1 MDPVDAMCVCVSCG
15 RRPRGGRFLKCLH
28 IACGACMDEHTDSE
42 GARLCP
48 RCTSTTESQPSG
60 RLPRVP
66 EGLVEYCEQHVGHSQ
81 QEQGNATPAHDDKG
95 GEETERER
103 QAKSLCDECV
113 DESKAGHRC
122 ADCSF
127 LLCDDHASGH
137 GRKRA
142 YAGHQVEPWQAAD
155 DISVAKGQPPKMKN
169 KVATMCMLHPQRAV
183 EKFCM
188 TCDQPF
194 CKRCLEATVGSCCC
208 DGSCVQDALHSA
220 GECLANLRGKFGM
233 PATDDSHHTA
243 YSSDDDNAS
252 EGDRTDDVNIAGDSN
267 EDDNDRIAQEEVS
280 EPEHGSL
287 HLGNLSMEP
296 APASLRPQLLAP
308 EPYVPEDN
316 VAWNVHFGNYQ
327 DQLENTLDTV
337 TEVHQTLSEEITS
350 AFAEVRKSIDEQ
362 EATLRARLDKVIWR
376 IMKPIEE
383 QKETAR
389 HTLLAME
396 RATRLFQFFSETG
409 TDKLPLLLLSK
420 WLKDLHTRQE
430 KESGQKPCI
439 TPKVTFV
446 PRMLSTYFNCA
457 IIEQTTVASPSSFQV
472 EILPPT
478 NRECPVWVGV
488 FARNADKTPLLCT
501 HLSPDDEWCVS
512 ISSGTGTSD
521 HWRFSQLSLSSLTS
535 TAAQQKMQQLLAPE
549 LQAAQLGTSK
559 SPGGS
564 SGLFFSLSTFSPSA
578 SAALQQTPQQPQ
590 VPKLGTSKSSGAT
603 AKKTPQQPQV
613 PKLGTSK
620 SPGSSGVFSGLSS
633 FSPSASAALQQT
645 PQQPQVPKLGTS
657 RSLGLSLGGASA
669 TVQQTSSSARLEN
682 PSNLSLQHIQCRP
695 SNDVRK
701 ADLPAPTFDAVFY
714 IPKRYFCQPI
724 EIQVCLNGK
733 AIGNGQTHTMNIAY
747 SIASQGIP

>member
-28 IACGACMDEHTDSE
+28 VACGACMDEHTDSE

-113 DESKAGHRC
+113 DDSKAAHRC

-155 DISVAKGQPPKMKN
+155 NISVVKGQPPKKKI

-183 EKFCM
+183 VKFCM

-194 CKRCLEATVGSCCC
+194 CKRCLEAIVGSCCC
-208 DGSCVQDALHSA
+208 NGSCVQDAAHSA
-220 GECLANLRGKFGM
+220 VECLANLRRKFGM
-233 PATDDSHHTA
+233 PAT
-243 YSSDDDNAS
+243 
-252 EGDRTDDVNIAGDSN
+252 
-267 EDDNDRIAQEEVS
+267 EDT
-280 EPEHGSL
+280 PT
-287 HLGNLSMEP
+287 
-296 APASLRPQLLAP
+296 SLRPQLLAP
-308 EPYVPEDN
+308 GPYVPEDN
-316 VAWNVHFGNYQ
+316 VAWNVHFENYQ
-327 DQLENTLDTV
+327 DELENKLDTV
-337 TEVHQTLSEEITS
+337 TELHQTLSEEITS
-350 AFAEVRKSIDEQ
+350 AFAEVRESIAKQ
-362 EATLRARLDKVIWR
+362 EATLRARLDQVIWR

-389 HTLLAME
+389 HTSMAME
-396 RATRLFQFFSETG
+396 RATRLFQLFSETG

-420 WLKDLHTRQE
+420 WLKDLHARQE

-446 PRMLSTYFNCA
+446 PIMRYRYFDCA
-457 IIEQTTVASPSSFQV
+457 INEQTTAASPSSFKV

-478 NRECPVWVGV
+478 DTECPVWVGV
-488 FARNADKTPLLCT
+488 VARNADNTPLLCND
-501 HLSPDDEWCVS
+501 LSPDDDWCVS
-512 ISSGTGTSD
+512 ISSGIGTSD
-521 HWRFSQLSLSSLTS
+521 QWRFSQLSLSSPANAAVQQAPVAASVHSSQLRFGTS
-535 TAAQQKMQQLLAPE
+535 KYQGGSSGQRSLSSRTVAIAETTLQHPQAQQ
-549 LQAAQLGTSK
+549 LQAPQLGTSK
-559 SPGGS
+559 SPD
-564 SGLFFSLSTFSPSA
+564 
-578 SAALQQTPQQPQ
+578 
-590 VPKLGTSKSSGAT
+590 
-603 AKKTPQQPQV
+603 
-613 PKLGTSK
+613 
-620 SPGSSGVFSGLSS
+620 
-633 FSPSASAALQQT
+633 
-645 PQQPQVPKLGTS
+645 
-657 RSLGLSLGGASA
+657 LSLGPSA
-669 TVQQTSSSARLEN
+669 PVQQTSSSAHLVN

-701 ADLPAPTFDAVFY
+701 ADLQAPTFDAVFY
-714 IPKRYFCQPI
+714 IPKRYFCRPI